1 MNGLQPTT
9 EAKITERYPP
19 IYNPP
24 HHAMEPF
31 VVTDLHRNAL
41 VWSLPNVLTAGR
53 QVSTAAGGHHCH
65 D

>member
-1 MNGLQPTT
+1 MNGLQLTA

-24 HHAMEPF
+24 HHVTEPF

-41 VWSLPNVLTAGR
+41 VWAMPNMLTAGR
-53 QVSTAAGGHHCH
+53 QVSPAGGAYRYY